1 MNTIDNNF
9 SNMGTSSNNFN
20 ALNDSV
26 SKTTKHNT
34 SKNVRDLTGYV
45 GVISEDNNEEF
56 TNTRVSTLNN
66 LRYNT
71 HKVDNIDKVDTT
83 YQMVENSK
91 VNQDK
96 KLNSVKLKTYNT
108 KNNPV
113 RHTTTNNTNI
123 FLKSNNLLN

>member
-108 KNNPV
+108 KSNPV